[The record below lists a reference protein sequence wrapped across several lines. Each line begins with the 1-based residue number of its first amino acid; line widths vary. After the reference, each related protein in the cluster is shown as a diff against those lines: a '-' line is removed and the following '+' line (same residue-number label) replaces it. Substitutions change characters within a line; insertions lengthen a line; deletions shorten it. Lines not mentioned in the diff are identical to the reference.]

1 MLRSW
6 PESLPAHQVHD
17 DALLNGQALRLV
29 DGEGEACYNWEL
41 RPGHARP
48 LLPAEHGQQWYP
60 FGLVGVESRA
70 TGQHFNLPGHSMH
83 NMKLT
88 VIEKVKSDD
97 PLYGREREKL
107 MIRKFNSFYS
117 GINKEP

>member
-1 MLRSW
+1 MR
-6 PESLPAHQVHD
+6 
-17 DALLNGQALRLV
+17 NK
-29 DGEGEACYNWEL
+29 
-41 RPGHARP
+41 
-48 LLPAEHGQQWYP
+48 
-60 FGLVGVESRA
+60 VESRA

-83 NMKLT
+83 NMKFT